1 MIGQYTMEIFL
12 KYSGSTKNP
21 FTPLKKYTV
30 LIFFALVMVSITN
43 AQEIRVIDNKGTVHT
58 VNNNTVTILQN
69 GAALPTNPTPL
80 EGDELFYTD
89 TGLVGGV
96 ISQSYIYDGTTWAL
110 RPHRNAVP
118 LWISNTSG
126 GTYLTN
132 DVINHNGTL
141 YRNLTGINTNTSPNT
156 DASNWQPALQTPN
169 SPIVAYGKV
178 GGGGNALRITG
189 ATVIQTNT
197 GRYTVTLN
205 NARTTN
211 NYIVLLTVE
220 EALTARDDINIQIT
234 TQNTTNFT
242 VAIHEGDNSTT
253 AGTYRNRI
261 WHFSVMDF

>member
-21 FTPLKKYTV
+21 FTPLKNYTI

-43 AQEIRVIDNKGTVHT
+43 AQEIRVVDNKGTVHT
-58 VNNNTVTILQN
+58 VHNNSITFLQN
-69 GAALPTNPTPL
+69 GTALPTNPTPL

-96 ISQSYIYDGTTWAL
+96 ISQSYIYDGTTWVL

-118 LWISNTSG
+118 LWISNTTG

-141 YRNLTGINTNTSPNT
+141 YKNITGTNTDTTPHLDNTNWELAN
-156 DASNWQPALQTPN
+156 
-169 SPIVAYGKV
+169 PIIAYGKV
-178 GGGGNALRITG
+178 NTNGNPLRIIG
-189 ATVIQTNT
+189 ATVTQTST

-211 NYIVLLTVE
+211 HYIVLLTVQ
-220 EALTARDDINIQIT
+220 EASNTRDAIDIHIT
-234 TQNTTNFT
+234 SQTTTNFT
-242 VAIHEGDNSTT
+242 VAIHEGDNGGT
-253 AGTYRNRI
+253 AGRNRNRI
-261 WHFSVMDF
+261 WHFSVLDF

>member
-12 KYSGSTKNP
+12 KYIGSTKNP
-21 FTPLKKYTV
+21 FTPLKNYTV

-43 AQEIRVIDNKGTVHT
+43 AQELRVVDNKGTIHT
-58 VNNNTVTILQN
+58 VHNNSVTFLQN
-69 GAALPTNPTPL
+69 GTALPTNPTPL

-96 ISQSYIYDGTTWAL
+96 ISQSYVYDGTTWVL

-141 YRNLTGINTNTSPNT
+141 YRNLTGTNTDTTPDV
-156 DASNWQPALQTPN
+156 DAINWQPTQAPN
-169 SPIVAYGKV
+169 PPIVAYGKV
-178 GGGGNALRITG
+178 NADGNALRITG
-189 ATVIQTNT
+189 ATVTQTST
-197 GRYTVTLN
+197 GRFTVTLN

-211 NYIVLLTVE
+211 HYIVLLTVE
-220 EALTARDDINIQIT
+220 EASNTRGNIDIHIT
-234 TQNTTNFT
+234 SQTTTNFT
-242 VAIHEGDNSTT
+242 IAIHEGDNGTT
-253 AGTYRNRI
+253 AGTNRNRI
-261 WHFSVMDF
+261 WHFSVLDF